1 MEEKQIK
8 KTKRKE
14 LLHIKHIWLFICLI
28 FVQLLYNCFAHL
40 YFVMFTQD
48 IILMVLTNMYI
59 LVLVLVMTKFGDNSL
74 SLW

>member
-40 YFVMFTQD
+40 DFVMFTQD
-48 IILMVLTNMYI
+48 IILMVLTN
-59 LVLVLVMTKFGDNSL
+59 
-74 SLW
+74 